1 MHEELPASKV
11 FYRPIEA
18 AIRWAGLWRYSQ
30 EILSSISS
38 PRNLPRTLNCPRWDE
53 LRLCTERIYDAIVNG
68 ELPYG
73 RNGITL
79 NDESLLDSHEL
90 TVRHLDL
97 KHWMQ
102 THYPGH
108 RPAFLFSR
116 IERIAHPVITLEAGQ
131 AMLVERQAMKA
142 ELELCRRELRN
153 LKERHEELLKQS
165 GAIPACGQCSLSDRA
180 EATYLHIIGS
190 MLELMLSRSPSG
202 KPHSCFSTQEAI
214 VSALIAHRG
223 GTMGIT
229 ERTLNGKFASARRKL
244 GSASVVACICS
255 PGNCICNVFP
265 HPCLLNRG
273 HPNKRH

>member
-1 MHEELPASKV
+1 M
-11 FYRPIEA
+11 
-18 AIRWAGLWRYSQ
+18 
-30 EILSSISS
+30 
-38 PRNLPRTLNCPRWDE
+38 
-53 LRLCTERIYDAIVNG
+53 
-68 ELPYG
+68 
-73 RNGITL
+73 

-244 GSASVVACICS
+244 GSASVVA
-255 PGNCICNVFP
+255 
-265 HPCLLNRG
+265 
-273 HPNKRH
+273 